1 MKKAFKNSDFEA
13 LLDQEVQGL
22 VKNKKWSTKVLKRE
36 CNQLLTRGVTGD
48 YYKDF
53 KPQPLFFDHNTIREK
68 RCAFE
73 KDVKKFRHNEHS
85 CAGCS

>member
-22 VKNKKWSTKVLKRE
+22 VKDKKWSTKVLKRE

-68 RCAFE
+68 
-73 KDVKKFRHNEHS
+73 DVLSKRMLKNSVIMTFLRN
-85 CAGCS
+85 CS

>member
-13 LLDQEVQGL
+13 LLDPEVQGL

-53 KPQPLFFDHNTIREK
+53 KPQPLFLIITPFGRKMLSK
-68 RCAFE
+68 RML
-73 KDVKKFRHNEHS
+73 KIPS
-85 CAGCS
+85 